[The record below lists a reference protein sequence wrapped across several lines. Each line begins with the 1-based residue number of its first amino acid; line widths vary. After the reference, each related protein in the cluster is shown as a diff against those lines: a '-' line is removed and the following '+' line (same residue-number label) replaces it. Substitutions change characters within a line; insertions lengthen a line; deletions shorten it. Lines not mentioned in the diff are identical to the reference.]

1 MTTNTDPNYLY
12 IPYSG
17 PGLIETPLLN
27 KGSAFS
33 QKERENFNLAGLLPP
48 RYETIEEQVE
58 RCYQQYSSFSDNL
71 NKHIY
76 LRAIQD
82 NNETLY
88 YRLVRD
94 HLEEMMPIIYTPTV
108 GDACEKFSDIYRSA
122 RGLFI
127 SYEDRFQID
136 DILR

>member
-33 QKERENFNLAGLLPP
+33 KKERENFNLAGLLPP
-48 RYETIEEQVE
+48 RFETIEEQVE
-58 RCYQQYSSFSDNL
+58 RCYQQYSSFNDNL

-108 GDACEKFSDIYRSA
+108 GDACEKFSDIY
-122 RGLFI
+122 G
-127 SYEDRFQID
+127 
-136 DILR
+136 